1 MADRLSLGGF
11 GFCHQKQ
18 GVDVFILTILKRW
31 TQTKLLIS
39 YSCPLSPEN
48 LELEAKLWR
57 H

>member
-18 GVDVFILTILKRW
+18 GVDVFILAILKRW
-31 TQTKLLIS
+31 TETKLLIS
-39 YSCPLSPEN
+39 YSCPLLPEN
-48 LELEAKLWR
+48 LKLEAKLWR